1 MGYGLGR
8 SPFFVV
14 ASTGAS
20 VCPKDKEAFRQTG
33 FVFDSINVFGFILVL
48 IPPLLD

>member
-8 SPFFVV
+8 SPFFIV

-20 VCPKDKEAFRQTG
+20 VWYG
-33 FVFDSINVFGFILVL
+33 VGDSLPV
-48 IPPLLD
+48 P